1 MSKFIQITDTHI
13 VPEGEL
19 AYARSDT
26 AAALKR
32 AVETINAKLPV
43 LGDVACAIVT
53 GDLTDYGT
61 PGEYDL
67 FKAMM
72 AELDLPYL
80 AIPGNHDVREPMRAA
95 FAGEGWMPQSGP
107 VQWRHDLPA
116 FTIVGLDTL
125 VDGKHHG
132 EIAPGGLA
140 FLDAVLSDLAG
151 KPVVVA
157 THHHVFHTGIRPMD
171 RTFLRNGADLLAR
184 LEAYR
189 GPARI
194 ISGHVHRAMSTQ
206 IGSVTCQISPATCH
220 AVNLDQREEAVN
232 SLIMEPGGVTLFEW
246 RDAPLPC
253 LVSDVIPVGTHDG
266 PWPFF

>member
-19 AYARSDT
+19 AYGKSDT

-32 AVETINAKLPV
+32 AIATVNARLPV
-43 LGDVACAIVT
+43 LGDVDCAIVT
-53 GDLTDYGT
+53 GDLTDFGT
-61 PGEYDL
+61 PEDYER

-72 AELDLPYL
+72 AELTLPWL
-80 AIPGNHDVREPMRAA
+80 AIPGNHDIREPMRAA
-95 FAGEGWMPQSGP
+95 FAGEEWMPQSGP
-107 VQWRHDLPA
+107 IQWRRDLPA

-132 EIAPGGLA
+132 EIAPEGFT
-140 FLDAVLSDLAG
+140 FLDAVLADLADR
-151 KPVVVA
+151 PVIVA

-171 RTFLRNGADLLAR
+171 RTFLRNGAELLGR
-184 LEAYR
+184 LEAYG

-194 ISGHVHRAMSTQ
+194 ISGHVHRALTAQ
-206 IGSVTCQISPATCH
+206 IGRVTCQISPATCH
-220 AVNLDQREEAVN
+220 AVNLDQRADAVN
-232 SLIMEPGGVTLFEW
+232 SLTMEPGGVTLFEW
-246 RDAPLPC
+246 RETPAPC
-253 LVSDVIPVGTHDG
+253 LVSDVIPTGTFDG